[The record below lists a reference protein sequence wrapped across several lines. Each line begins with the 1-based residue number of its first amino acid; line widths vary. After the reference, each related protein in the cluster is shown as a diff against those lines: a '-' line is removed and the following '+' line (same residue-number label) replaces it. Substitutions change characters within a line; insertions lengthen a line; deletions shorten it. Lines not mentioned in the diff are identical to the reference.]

1 MLRAIT
7 PRQLADAIGVSESSL
22 KRWADAGRIQV
33 SRTEGGHRRIT
44 LTEAVRF
51 IRDSR
56 AVVVRPELLGLPASS
71 EEQDSTL
78 SKMLLGG
85 DGRGVTGY
93 LLARFLSGTSVAAL
107 CDGPLRAAL
116 THIGTLWR
124 HQEEGVMVEHR
135 ATTIIIEALA
145 SLRALIEDRPGA
157 PVAVGGGLAGD
168 PYVIP
173 SMMCATAL
181 SELGLR
187 PVNLGAD
194 TPATSLLQAA
204 RDERAQLVWVSVT
217 AAPAEAAL
225 AELAR
230 VCRELLE
237 LGVAVVVG
245 GRQRDALTMPVGI
258 HSAGT
263 IGELVAVI
271 EELRIAPRRAAAR
284 SLLAD
289 AS

>member
-56 AVVVRPELLGLPASS
+56 ALVVRPEILGLPAANDD
-71 EEQDSTL
+71 QDVTL
-78 SKMLLGG
+78 TKMLLGG

-93 LLARFLSGTSVAAL
+93 LLARFLAGSSVAAL

-116 THIGTLWR
+116 SHIGTLWR
-124 HQEEGVMVEHR
+124 HAEQGVMVEHR
-135 ATTIIIEALA
+135 ATAILIESLGA
-145 SLRALIEDRPGA
+145 LRALIQDPPGA
-157 PVAVGGGLAGD
+157 PVAVGGGLAAD

-181 SELGLR
+181 SEIGMR

-194 TPATSLLQAA
+194 TPGSALVQAV
-204 RDERAQLVWVSVT
+204 RDERAQLVWISVT
-217 AAPAEAAL
+217 APPSETAL
-225 AELAR
+225 AELGG
-230 VCRELLE
+230 VCRELVA
-237 LGVAVVVG
+237 LGVPVVVG
-245 GRQRDALTMPVGI
+245 GRQREGLTLPPEVRV
-258 HSAGT
+258 AGT
-263 IGELVAVI
+263 IGELTAVV
-271 EELRIAPRRAAAR
+271 EELRLVPRRPLSR
-284 SLLAD
+284 SLMTDAD
-289 AS
+289 